1 MRAARCSE
9 NTTLRSRTRRTKVA
23 KVPDTQENMVKCI
36 CGGCPSY
43 DQCMKDKM
51 EGLFCAKGKSTCEVN
66 RQGCVCMAC
75 PLTPEFGLDKM
86 YYCEIGAAE

>member
-1 MRAARCSE
+1 M
-9 NTTLRSRTRRTKVA
+9 A
-23 KVPDTQENMVKCI
+23 KVPDTQESMMKCV

-51 EGLFCAKGKSTCEVN
+51 EGLFCAKGKSSCDVTRN
-66 RQGCVCMAC
+66 GCICGGC
-75 PLTPEFGLDKM
+75 PLAVEYDLDKM